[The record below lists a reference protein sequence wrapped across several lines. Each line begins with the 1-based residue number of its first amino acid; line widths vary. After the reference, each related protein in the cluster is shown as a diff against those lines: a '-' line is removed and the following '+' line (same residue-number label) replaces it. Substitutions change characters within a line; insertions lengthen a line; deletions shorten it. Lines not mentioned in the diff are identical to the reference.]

1 MMAQNRLPPCYQEY
15 AASILANFDFREMPL
30 SARGLLYT
38 MRLECWQNHRLP
50 ADLKRLASVLR
61 LDEAEIIA
69 AMQWLDP
76 FFQTNDGW
84 ITSPDLEDY
93 RTHLAGQ
100 RKAQSVGG
108 KKGAAKTNAGK
119 SQVARESVVKLNT
132 VQPSTAQSNSV
143 INDREYI
150 DKSWDDFR
158 SESDD

>member
-1 MMAQNRLPPCYQEY
+1 MAQNRPAPCYQEY
-15 AASILANFDFREMPL
+15 AASMLANVNFRQMPL
-30 SARGLLYT
+30 AARGLLYT
-38 MRLECWQNHRLP
+38 LRLECWENHQLP
-50 ADLKRLASVLR
+50 ADSKKLSSVLR
-61 LDEAEIIA
+61 FDEAEIIA

-119 SQVARESVVKLNT
+119 SRVPRESVVKSSTDQLS
-132 VQPSTAQSNSV
+132 PSQNSPV
-143 INDREYI
+143 TNEEHMLDNSWEEYQN
-150 DKSWDDFR
+150 
-158 SESDD
+158 EP

>member
-1 MMAQNRLPPCYQEY
+1 M
-15 AASILANFDFREMPL
+15 LANVNFRQMPL
-30 SARGLLYT
+30 AARGLLYT
-38 MRLECWQNHRLP
+38 LRLECWENHRLP

-61 LDEAEIIA
+61 FDEAEIIA

-119 SQVARESVVKLNT
+119 SQAPRESVVKS
-132 VQPSTAQSNSV
+132 STDQLSPVHNSPVSN
-143 INDREYI
+143 EEHML
-150 DKSWDDFR
+150 DKSW
-158 SESDD
+158 EEYQNEP

>member
-1 MMAQNRLPPCYQEY
+1 M
-15 AASILANFDFREMPL
+15 LANFQFRQMPL
-30 SARGLLYT
+30 AARGLLYT
-38 MRLECWQNHRLP
+38 IRLECWENHRLP

-61 LDEAEIIA
+61 FDEAEIIA

-119 SQVARESVVKLNT
+119 SQAPRESVVKSSTDQLS
-132 VQPSTAQSNSV
+132 PSQNSAV
-143 INDREYI
+143 TNEEHML
-150 DKSWDDFR
+150 DKSW
-158 SESDD
+158 EEYQNEP

>member
-1 MMAQNRLPPCYQEY
+1 MAQNRPAPCYQEY
-15 AASILANFDFREMPL
+15 SASMLANFQFRQMPL
-30 SARGLLYT
+30 AARGLLYT
-38 MRLECWQNHRLP
+38 LRLECWENHRLP

-61 LDEAEIIA
+61 FDEAEIIA

-119 SQVARESVVKLNT
+119 SRVPRESVVKSSTDQLSS
-132 VQPSTAQSNSV
+132 VQNSPVSN
-143 INDREYI
+143 EEHML
-150 DKSWDDFR
+150 DKSW
-158 SESDD
+158 EKYQNEP

>member
-1 MMAQNRLPPCYQEY
+1 MAQNRPAPCYQEY
-15 AASILANFDFREMPL
+15 AASMLANVNFRQMPL
-30 SARGLLYT
+30 AARGLLYT
-38 MRLECWQNHRLP
+38 LRLECWENHQLP
-50 ADLKRLASVLR
+50 ADSKKLSSVLR
-61 LDEAEIIA
+61 FDEAEIIA

-119 SQVARESVVKLNT
+119 SQAPRESVVKS
-132 VQPSTAQSNSV
+132 STDQLSPVHNSPVSN
-143 INDREYI
+143 EEHML
-150 DKSWDDFR
+150 DKSW
-158 SESDD
+158 EEYQNEP